1 MEKSHT
7 KNLKR
12 KNKELNIIVGSIT
25 EYGEVIVANKFTLAK
40 VLVDL
45 PTKEL
50 SKFYV
55 YEIPPHLRSKIN
67 IGSLVKIP
75 FSYGLQLGYVI
86 GFTDRKPVKKIKKI
100 QAILEEK
107 PQFFPVMFELC
118 RWMSNYYLAPLSN
131 CIKHIVTPG
140 GAGTIITLI
149 KLIQSKKRCF
159 EKLSKRAFLQRKI
172 IEIIS
177 SKGKPVKITTIQKLL
192 SRKNLF
198 NFIISLEKKGL
209 IKRVYIVKHKPISY
223 RFKEIAKL
231 KIPQSEVKATL
242 KRLKNAPK
250 QKEILKKLS
259 LKVEIERNEL
269 LKSTKS
275 SNSSIISLEK
285 KGYIELVSEKV
296 KREFP
301 TSYSDESLIPKKL
314 TSHQKNAIRCII
326 NQIKEGKSAT
336 FLLQGVTGSG
346 KTEVYLRVISFILS
360 IGKSALVLVPE
371 IALTPQMVT
380 RFKNRFGDIVG
391 VFHSKMSKGERF
403 DQWMDINENRCQVV
417 IGTRSAIFS
426 PLKNLG
432 AIIID
437 EEHENSYKET
447 TSPRYNIREVAHK
460 LAELQNSVVILGS
473 ATPCIE
479 TRYKAEIGEYKFLNL
494 PERVTKAGLP
504 EIEVI
509 DMRNEPIV
517 PGTLGMS
524 NTLIYEIEK
533 TIKNKEGVI
542 LFINRRGFATFL
554 LCTNCGYVFKC
565 PNCDLSLKYHRVNN
579 SLVCH
584 HCNYSTKATEV
595 CPNCKSIT
603 LKPMGMGTQRVEEQL
618 NRLFSKVD
626 IYRMDTDST
635 KGKIS
640 HQTILNQFSQSSGSI
655 LLGTQMIAKGLD
667 IKNVTLVG
675 VVNADTALN
684 LPEFRAAERTFQ
696 LVTQVSGRS
705 GRGKKVGKVIIQT
718 HFPEHYAIDCATKGD
733 YLMFYKKEIK
743 FRKELMYSPY
753 SSLINIIISGRFE
766 DDVINL
772 SNKILSFIK
781 SKEIDNYATI
791 LGPAPAPLSRIRNKY
806 RWHIF
811 IKTEKPDKT
820 KEILTQ
826 TLLEIPRSGKKAK
839 YIVDVDP
846 ILTM

>member
-1 MEKSHT
+1 M
-7 KNLKR
+7 
-12 KNKELNIIVGSIT
+12 
-25 EYGEVIVANKFTLAK
+25 ANKFTLAK

-45 PTKEL
+45 PIKEL

-75 FSYGLQLGYVI
+75 FSHGLQLGFVV
-86 GFTDRKPVKKIKKI
+86 GFTNKKPVKKIKKI
-100 QAILEEK
+100 QVILEEK
-107 PQFFPVMFELC
+107 PQFSPVMFELC

-131 CIKHIVTPG
+131 CIKHIIKPG
-140 GAGTIITLI
+140 GAGAIITLV
-149 KLIQSKKRCF
+149 KLTQSKKRCF
-159 EKLSKRAFLQRKI
+159 DKLSKKAFLQRKI
-172 IEIIS
+172 VEIIS
-177 SKGKPVKITTIQKLL
+177 NKGKPVKITRLQKLL

-198 NFIISLEKKGL
+198 NSVISLEKRGL
-209 IKRVYIVKHKPISY
+209 IKRIYSVKHEPISY
-223 RFKEIAKL
+223 RFKEIVKL
-231 KIPQSEVKATL
+231 KISQSEVKATL
-242 KRLKNAPK
+242 KQLENAPK

-259 LKVEIERNEL
+259 LKVEIEQNEL

-275 SNSSIISLEK
+275 SHSSISSLEK
-285 KGYIELVSEKV
+285 KGYIEIVSERV
-296 KREFP
+296 KRKFP

-314 TSHQKNAIRCII
+314 TSYQKKAIKYVVD
-326 NQIKEGKSAT
+326 QIKKGKSAT
-336 FLLQGVTGSG
+336 FLLQGVSGSG

-360 IGKSALVLVPE
+360 IGKTALVLVPE

-380 RFKNRFGDIVG
+380 RFKNRLGDVVG

-432 AIIID
+432 VIIID

-447 TSPRYNIREVAHK
+447 TSPQYNVREVAQK
-460 LAELQNSVVILGS
+460 LAKLQNSVVILGS

-479 TRYKAEIGEYKFLNL
+479 TRYKAEIGEYNFLTL
-494 PERVTKAGLP
+494 PERVTEGGLP
-504 EIEVI
+504 EVEVV

-517 PGTLGMS
+517 PGVLGMS

-533 TIKNKEGVI
+533 TLNNKEGVI

-554 LCTNCGYVFKC
+554 LCTSCGYVFKC
-565 PNCDLSLKYHRVNN
+565 PNCDLSLKYHRANL
-579 SLVCH
+579 SLICH
-584 HCNYSTKATEV
+584 HCNYTTGATDV
-595 CPNCKSIT
+595 CPNCKGIA
-603 LKPMGMGTQRVEEQL
+603 LKPMGMGTQRIEEQL
-618 NRLFSKVD
+618 YRLFSKVD

-635 KGKIS
+635 IGKIS

-667 IKNVTLVG
+667 IKNVILVG

-684 LPEFRAAERTFQ
+684 LPDFRAAERTFQ

-733 YLMFYKKEIK
+733 YLTFYKKEIK

-753 SSLINIIISGRFE
+753 SYLINILISGKFE

-772 SNKILSFIK
+772 SNEILSFIK

-791 LGPAPAPLSRIRNKY
+791 LGPAPAPLSRIKNKY

-826 TLLEIPRSGKKAK
+826 TMLEIPRLGKKAK
-839 YIVDVDP
+839 YVVDVDP
-846 ILTM
+846 ISTM

>member
-1 MEKSHT
+1 M
-7 KNLKR
+7 
-12 KNKELNIIVGSIT
+12 
-25 EYGEVIVANKFTLAK
+25 ANKFTLAK

-55 YEIPPHLRSKIN
+55 YEIPPHLRSEIN

-75 FSYGLQLGYVI
+75 FSHGLQLGFVV
-86 GFTDRKPVKKIKKI
+86 GFTNKKPVKKIKKI
-100 QAILEEK
+100 QAILEKK
-107 PQFFPVMFELC
+107 PQFSPVMFELC
-118 RWMSNYYLAPLSN
+118 RWMSNYYLAPLSS
-131 CIKHIVTPG
+131 CIKHIIKPG
-140 GAGTIITLI
+140 GASAIIILV
-149 KLIQSKKRCF
+149 KLTQSKKRCF
-159 EKLSKRAFLQRKI
+159 EKLSKKAFLQRKI
-172 IEIIS
+172 VEIIS
-177 SKGKPVKITTIQKLL
+177 DKGKPVKITRLQKLL

-198 NFIISLEKKGL
+198 NSVISLEKRGL
-209 IKRVYIVKHKPISY
+209 IKRIYSVKHEPISY
-223 RFKEIAKL
+223 RFKEIVKL
-231 KIPQSEVKATL
+231 KISKSEVKATL
-242 KRLKNAPK
+242 KQLENAPK

-259 LKVEIERNEL
+259 LKVEIEQNEL

-275 SNSSIISLEK
+275 SHSSISSLEK
-285 KGYIELVSEKV
+285 KGYIEIVSERV
-296 KREFP
+296 KRKFP

-314 TSHQKNAIRCII
+314 TSYQKKAIKYVVD
-326 NQIKEGKSAT
+326 QIKKGKSAT
-336 FLLQGVTGSG
+336 FLLQGVSGSG

-360 IGKSALVLVPE
+360 IGKTALVLVPE

-380 RFKNRFGDIVG
+380 RFKNRLGDVVG

-432 AIIID
+432 VIVID

-447 TSPRYNIREVAHK
+447 TSPQYNVREVAQK
-460 LAELQNSVVILGS
+460 LAKLQNSVVILGS

-479 TRYKAEIGEYKFLNL
+479 TRYKAEISEYNFLTL
-494 PERVTKAGLP
+494 PERVTERGLP
-504 EIEVI
+504 EVEVV

-517 PGTLGMS
+517 PGALGMS
-524 NTLIYEIEK
+524 NILICEIEK
-533 TIKNKEGVI
+533 TLNNKDGVI
-542 LFINRRGFATFL
+542 LFINRRGFAIFL
-554 LCTNCGYVFKC
+554 LCTSCGYVFKC
-565 PNCDLSLKYHRVNN
+565 PNCDLSLKYHRVNL
-579 SLVCH
+579 SLICH
-584 HCNYSTKATEV
+584 HCNYTTGATDV
-595 CPNCKSIT
+595 CPNCKGIT

-618 NRLFSKVD
+618 YRLFSKVD
-626 IYRMDTDST
+626 VYRMDTDST
-635 KGKIS
+635 RGKIS

-684 LPEFRAAERTFQ
+684 LPDFRAAERTFQ

-733 YLMFYKKEIK
+733 YLKFYKKEIK

-753 SSLINIIISGRFE
+753 SYLINILISGKFE

-772 SNKILSFIK
+772 SNEIFSFIK

-791 LGPAPAPLSRIRNKY
+791 LGPAPAPLSRIKDKY

-820 KEILTQ
+820 KEILNQ
-826 TLLEIPRSGKKAK
+826 TMLEIPRLGKKAK
-839 YIVDVDP
+839 YVVDVDP